1 MRRLSLDA
9 LLDPPLLVGVA
20 RHVRLHALRGSGA
33 RIAGLRVVLLAVDI
47 AAHAVL
53 LAREAHGLARSELAG
68 LETLL
73 DAVLLVD
80 VALEGAGLRE
90 RRAVNLVTTCIIV
103 GMSPARVIIVG
114 CGFGGLW
121 AAQGL
126 RRAPAEVTVV
136 DRTNHH
142 LFTPLLYQ
150 VATAGLSAPSVAGPI
165 RHILADQPNT
175 TVLLGEAQAVD
186 LDRRAVRLENGD
198 ELGYD
203 YLIVAAGTTHSYFGH
218 DEWMPFAPG
227 LKTLED
233 ALEIRR
239 RVLLAFECAE
249 RELDPVRRAAWLTF
263 VVVGGGATGVELAGT
278 FAEIARHT
286 LRGEFRRIDPHNA
299 RVVLVEGTDR
309 VLPPYPPDLSA
320 KAQLQLERLGV
331 TVWPRRMVTGI
342 DADGVSLGDERISSK
357 TVIWA
362 AGVAAS
368 PLGAAL
374 GAPLDRAGRVK
385 VAPDLSVPGHPEVF
399 VAGDLA
405 ALERVPGIAP
415 AAKQMGRHVA
425 RNVLRLIDGR
435 PSVNFKYRDYGQLA
449 TIGRN
454 AAVAVIGRFKLSG
467 FPAWLV
473 WLVAHIYFLINFRNR
488 LVVMIDWAWS
498 YWSYQRYARIIIRG
512 MKSR

>member
-1 MRRLSLDA
+1 MALS
-9 LLDPPLLVGVA
+9 
-20 RHVRLHALRGSGA
+20 
-33 RIAGLRVVLLAVDI
+33 RVV
-47 AAHAVL
+47 
-53 LAREAHGLARSELAG
+53 
-68 LETLL
+68 
-73 DAVLLVD
+73 
-80 VALEGAGLRE
+80 
-90 RRAVNLVTTCIIV
+90 
-103 GMSPARVIIVG
+103 IVG

-121 AAQGL
+121 AAQAL
-126 RRAPAEVTVV
+126 RRASVDLTVI

-165 RHILADQPNT
+165 RHILAHQRNT
-175 TVLLGEAQAVD
+175 TVLYGEVTTIDAT
-186 LDRRAVRLENGD
+186 RRVVVMENG
-198 ELGYD
+198 EEIPYN

-218 DEWMPFAPG
+218 DEWAPYAPG

-239 RVLLAFECAE
+239 RVLLAFEQAE
-249 RELDPVRRAAWLTF
+249 RERDPAKRAAWLTF

-286 LRGEFRRIDPHNA
+286 LRGEFRRIDPHTA
-299 RVVLVEGTDR
+299 RVVLVEGADR
-309 VLPPYPPDLSA
+309 VLPPYPPELSA
-320 KAQLQLERLGV
+320 KAQLALERLGV
-331 TVWPRRMVTGI
+331 TVWPARLVTGI
-342 DADGVSLGDERISSK
+342 DADGVSLGEERLTAK

-362 AGVAAS
+362 AGVRSS

-399 VAGDLA
+399 IAGDLA
-405 ALERVPGIAP
+405 AVEGVPGIAP
-415 AAKQMGRHVA
+415 AAKQMGRHAA
-425 RNVLRLIDGR
+425 RNILRLLGNR
-435 PSVNFKYRDYGQLA
+435 TTVKFTYRDYGQLA

-454 AAVAVIGRFKLSG
+454 AAVATIGRLKLSG
-467 FPAWLV
+467 FGAWLV

-498 YWSYQRYARIIIRG
+498 YWTYQRYARIMIRG
-512 MKSR
+512 AKSR